1 MTRNFWLLIHRW
13 GGLVMAVPLII
24 VALTGSIIAFD
35 KEMKHLLTPER
46 YATPQLGVQQLD
58 LETLAARAQALVPPE
73 GTMIGLSVGP
83 EHVQAVI
90 MPRKDMAA
98 MMAKMEKPKF
108 SLSMLFSSDP
118 GASIMEGLPF
128 KPFVVY
134 LDPWTGKE
142 LAREMMTGGAL
153 SNGVMRFIH
162 LLHDN
167 LALGIFGNW
176 VLGLIA
182 LLWTLDCFISHYLT
196 FPVSRRK
203 DAFSFSALVGWARN
217 RAHATPAPSPSVPLP
232 EGEGSSLP
240 SPSGGRAGDEGRTWW
255 ARWKPAWKI
264 KTKASFYRLNFDLH
278 RANGLWLW
286 PMLFVFAWSSV
297 QFNLKSVYD
306 LVTGTVFEYQSPR
319 DHMKKQ
325 SKLIMEKYK
334 THGES
339 EPDVKAIL
347 ATAKRLAAE
356 EGTREGI
363 ALGEPQS
370 YAKMPGTSLA
380 TLNLRLNTP
389 TCRDITEAKCNVTLQ
404 FDSKTGTVVEFKS
417 DKDELQNEPTGN
429 FVTRWLRILHKGQT
443 LGLWY
448 QIFVSVLGIIITMLS
463 VTGIYIWWKKRK
475 ARRISQE
482 KVVRLIEEAGA

>member
-13 GGLVMAVPLII
+13 GGLVMAVHLII

-35 KEMKHLLTPER
+35 KEMRHLLTPER
-46 YATPQLGVQQLD
+46 YATQQPAVPPLD

-73 GTMIGLSVGP
+73 GTLIGLAVGSDQ
-83 EHVQAVI
+83 VQAVV
-90 MPRKDMAA
+90 MPKMDMVA
-98 MMAKMEKPKF
+98 MMAKMEKPSF

-118 GASIMEGLPF
+118 GSSIMEGLPF
-128 KPFVVY
+128 QPFVLI

-153 SNGVMRFIH
+153 SNGLMRFIH

-176 VLGLIA
+176 VLGIIA
-182 LLWTLDCFISHYLT
+182 LLWTLDCFVSYYLT

-203 DAFSFSALVGWARN
+203 GTNTAEPTKS
-217 RAHATPAPSPSVPLP
+217 
-232 EGEGSSLP
+232 
-240 SPSGGRAGDEGRTWW
+240 WW
-255 ARWKPAWKI
+255 GRWKPAWLI
-264 KTKASFYRLNFDLH
+264 KSKASFYRFNFDLH

-306 LVTGTVFEYQSPR
+306 FVTKAAFEYQSPR
-319 DHMKKQ
+319 DHMNKQ
-325 SKLIMEKYK
+325 NKLAMEKYK
-334 THGES
+334 THGEP
-339 EPDVKAIL
+339 EPDVKEIL
-347 ATAKRLAAE
+347 ATARRLAAE
-356 EGTREGI
+356 EGARQGI

-389 TCRDITEAKCNVTLQ
+389 ACQDITEPKCSVSLQ

-417 DKDELQNEPTGN
+417 GKDELQNEPTGN

-448 QIFVSVLGIIITMLS
+448 QIFVSVLGIIIAMLS

-475 ARRISQE
+475 ARKHSDAKKAESDLAVDMAQ
-482 KVVRLIEEAGA
+482 